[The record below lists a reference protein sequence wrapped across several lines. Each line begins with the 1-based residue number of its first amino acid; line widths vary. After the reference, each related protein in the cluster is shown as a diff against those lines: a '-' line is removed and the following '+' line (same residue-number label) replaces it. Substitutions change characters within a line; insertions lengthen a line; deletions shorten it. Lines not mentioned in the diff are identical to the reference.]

1 MAHWLEVE
9 TKVKIHDVNSLRKKI
24 KAIARFEKEESRGDD
39 YFALQKRGYPKKA
52 FRIRYDGKKFVVN
65 FKKRLKHLWSDG
77 IVVKREYE
85 FELTDTSHLDNFIAL
100 LEDFGFNEWV
110 KKRKHTESYIYKKD
124 KRVVIEI
131 NHVEHIG
138 SYMEIEFLARPKE
151 VAKAKKKILEV
162 LRLLEIKKSDID
174 NIGYT
179 KRLYE
184 RHVKD
189 KKYFITNK
197 IKPQN

>member
-1 MAHWLEVE
+1 MHWLEVE

-24 KAIARFEKEESRGDD
+24 KAIAKFEKEENKGDD

-52 FRIRYDGKKFVVN
+52 FRIRYNGKKFVVN
-65 FKKRLKHLWSDG
+65 FKKHLKHLWSDG

-85 FELTDTSHLDNFIAL
+85 FELTDTGHLDNFIAL
-100 LEDFGFNEWV
+100 LEDFGFKEWV

-131 NHVEHIG
+131 NKVKHVG
-138 SYMEIEFLARPKE
+138 TYMEIEFLAKPSE

-162 LRLLEIKKSDID
+162 LKELEIKKTDID

-179 KRLYE
+179 RRLYDH
-184 RHVKD
+184 HVKD
-189 KKYFITNK
+189 KKYFLTK
-197 IKPQN
+197 KVKVKD